1 MIAGN
6 IGPSEQRK
14 RLIFG
19 ALALA
24 AGCGWVITGRAKSIA
39 GALVLFALFWF
50 GVLGLFQAKE
60 KT

>member
-1 MIAGN
+1 M
-6 IGPSEQRK
+6 
-14 RLIFG
+14 IFG

-24 AGCGWVITGRAKSIA
+24 AGCGWAITGRAKSLA
-39 GALVLFALFWF
+39 GAMILFALFWL

>member
-14 RLIFG
+14 RMIFG
-19 ALALA
+19 VLALA
-24 AGCGWVITGRAKSIA
+24 AGCGWVITGRAKSLA
-39 GALVLFALFWF
+39 GAMILFALFWL